1 MYQLINKSTGESE
14 SVTEQEA
21 VARYGTDKVNA
32 MMFDL
37 DPDMSLSDAG
47 DGTARG
53 VGDFADGDCDYF
65 Y

>member
-1 MYQLINKSTGESE
+1 MYQLINNSTGESE

-32 MMFDL
+32 MMFGL
-37 DPDMSLSDAG
+37 DPDMSLNDTN
-47 DGTARG
+47 GTDRA
-53 VGDFADGDCDYF
+53 DFDEGDCDYI